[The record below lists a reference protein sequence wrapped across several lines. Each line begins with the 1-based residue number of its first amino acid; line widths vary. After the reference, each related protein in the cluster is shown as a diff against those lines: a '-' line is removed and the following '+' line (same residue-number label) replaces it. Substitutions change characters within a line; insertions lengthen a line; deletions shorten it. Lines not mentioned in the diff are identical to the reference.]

1 MPCVHGLGAFMGL
14 AENLDSKILLVCQ
27 ITLDK
32 IIGERNGWVWDMF
45 FFFGS
50 LWRGIRFLSL

>member
-1 MPCVHGLGAFMGL
+1 MGLGAHMGL
-14 AENLDSKILLVCQ
+14 VENLDSKILLVRQ

-32 IIGERNGWVWDMF
+32 IIGERNGWVSDMLF

-50 LWRGIRFLSL
+50 LWCEIRFLSL